1 MYVGHTYKKSK
12 NMTCNI
18 QKKYIKNIKMK
29 NLVHVVNL
37 SLDYWTLNGMPT
49 INNEIFF
56 LSLYQYIIIIS
67 TSLSYYTNYLCT
79 HCHLSQKN
87 TLSSSLGYPLVYLS
101 SSPQAPSIR
110 IIWILSSYSTT
121 IVLIHTIV
129 TAVVPTCNITGPSR

>member
-18 QKKYIKNIKMK
+18 QKKYKKNIKMK

-56 LSLYQYIIIIS
+56 LSLYQVYYYCLYLVKLLHK
-67 TSLSYYTNYLCT
+67 LSVHT

-87 TLSSSLGYPLVYLS
+87 TLSWVPSCIQGKIILS
-101 SSPQAPSIR
+101 SSAKYKNYLNFVFLLYDYTRLP
-110 IIWILSSYSTT
+110 LF
-121 IVLIHTIV
+121 
-129 TAVVPTCNITGPSR
+129 

>member
-18 QKKYIKNIKMK
+18 QKKYKKNIKMK

-56 LSLYQYIIIIS
+56 LSLYQVYYYYLYLVKLLPS
-67 TSLSYYTNYLCT
+67 TQTTCT
-79 HCHLSQKN
+79 HTLSLNFLIFTTN
-87 TLSSSLGYPLVYLS
+87 TLTKQENIFIKFSNYTYLYILTQRKPLRFIDCQQQLRF
-101 SSPQAPSIR
+101 Q
-110 IIWILSSYSTT
+110 
-121 IVLIHTIV
+121 HF
-129 TAVVPTCNITGPSR
+129 TA